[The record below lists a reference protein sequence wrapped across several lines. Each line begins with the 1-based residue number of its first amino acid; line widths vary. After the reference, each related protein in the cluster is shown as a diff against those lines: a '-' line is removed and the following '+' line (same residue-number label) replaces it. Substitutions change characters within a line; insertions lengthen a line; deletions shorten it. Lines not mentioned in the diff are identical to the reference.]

1 MNADTVLAAIKQAV
15 GNPSCGPIKDAW
27 QDIDAAVRS
36 AMGEHDRGATLP
48 AKDTRIIRAKE
59 TPEG

>member
-15 GNPSCGPIKDAW
+15 GDPSCGPIKDAW
-27 QDIDAAVRS
+27 LDIDAAVRH
-36 AMGEHDRGATLP
+36 AMGEHDRGTTPP
-48 AKDTRIIRAKE
+48 ARENRIIRAQE

>member
-15 GNPSCGPIKDAW
+15 GDPSCGPIKDSW
-27 QDIDAAVRS
+27 LDIDAAVRH
-36 AMGEHDRGATLP
+36 AMGEREQQGAP
-48 AKDTRIIRAKE
+48 PVKETRIIRAQE